1 MTLNPIAYARGDQ
14 TAAQVA
20 TLCRLRIFGKF
31 PTINVPCDVAQ
42 RLTTNDG
49 CITDFIAALKRCGS
63 GVKISTATDDDR
75 IKAAGLGSANIKL
88 RAATDVIGMFR
99 MIESPKGYR
108 KPSAILRYGSGG
120 FYSEESCKTYFED
133 GKEFARVTSV
143 MNISNL
149 RPFAELAIKLAEKYK
164 LDLRVSS
171 KWTIAQSEELFFERI
186 KEVFESRGVSYGT
199 SLTDVAFATL
209 ATKHEGGWLWL
220 FDNPNGDSAADI
232 VDFVDGSRSMCS
244 TVFCLDGTTFEEL
257 PGGTAPDK
265 LNTDLKGKNFF
276 NPVGIINAFCTALAV
291 VNPDEAAFF
300 AQVHKEVDHYLRGTE
315 EHERST
321 YGMVQCIAE
330 RLAKHELV

>member
-1 MTLNPIAYARGDQ
+1 MSLNPIAFARGDQ
-14 TAAQVA
+14 TAANVA
-20 TLCRLRIFGKF
+20 ELCRERIFGRF
-31 PTINVPCDVAQ
+31 PTIDIPCDVEQ
-42 RLTTNDG
+42 RLETNDA
-49 CITDFIAALKRCGS
+49 CIADFITALKQCGS

-108 KPSAILRYGSGG
+108 KQSGVLRYGSGG
-120 FYSEESCKTYFED
+120 FYSEESCETYFEN

-143 MNISNL
+143 MNLSNL

-171 KWTIAQSEELFFERI
+171 KWTIAQSEKLFFERI
-186 KEVFESRGVSYGT
+186 KNVFEEHGVSYEK
-199 SLTDVAFATL
+199 SLTDVAFGTL
-209 ATKHEGGWLWL
+209 ATKREGGWLWL

-244 TVFCLDGTTFEEL
+244 TVYCLDGTSFEEL

-265 LNTDLKGKNFF
+265 LNTDLKGGNFF
-276 NPVGIINAFCTALAV
+276 NPVGVINAFCTALAV
-291 VNPDEAAFF
+291 VNPGEATFF
-300 AQVHKEVDHYLRGTE
+300 AQVHKEADHYLRGTE
-315 EHERST
+315 APDRST
-321 YGMVQCIAE
+321 YDMVDCMAD
-330 RLAKHELV
+330 RLAKHELA

>member
-1 MTLNPIAYARGDQ
+1 MTLNPIAFARGDQ

-20 TLCRLRIFGKF
+20 VLCREQIFGQF
-31 PTINVPCDVAQ
+31 PTIDVPCDVEQ
-42 RLTTNDG
+42 RLA
-49 CITDFIAALKRCGS
+49 TDDTCVVEFIEALRTCGS
-63 GVKISTATDDDR
+63 GVKISTATDDER
-75 IKAAGLGSANIKL
+75 IEAAGLGSANIKL
-88 RAATDVIGMFR
+88 RAATEVVGMFR
-99 MIESPKGYR
+99 MIETPKGYR
-108 KPSAILRYGSGG
+108 KSSAILRYGSGG
-120 FYSEESCKTYFED
+120 FYSEESCEQFKID
-133 GKEFARVTSV
+133 GVEFARVTSV

-149 RPFAELAIKLAEKYK
+149 RPFAELAMKLAKKYK
-164 LDLRVSS
+164 LDLRISS
-171 KWTIAQSEELFFERI
+171 KWTIADSEKLFSDRVIRSFNEAEATYEKI
-186 KEVFESRGVSYGT
+186 
-199 SLTDVAFATL
+199 LTDVAFATL

-315 EHERST
+315 EPQLST
-321 YGMVQCIAE
+321 YDMVE
-330 RLAKHELV
+330 WVAKRVAAHTLV

>member
-1 MTLNPIAYARGDQ
+1 MTLNPIAFACGDQ

-20 TLCRLRIFGKF
+20 LLCRDQIFGRF
-31 PTINVPCDVAQ
+31 PTINVPCDVEQ
-42 RLTTNDG
+42 RLATNDG
-49 CITDFIAALKRCGS
+49 CIGEFIAALKQCGS
-63 GVKISTATDDDR
+63 GVKISTATDDGR
-75 IKAAGLGSANIKL
+75 IEAAGLGSANIKL
-88 RAATDVIGMFR
+88 RAATEVVGMFR
-99 MIESPKGYR
+99 MIETPKGYR
-108 KPSAILRYGSGG
+108 KSSAILRYGSGG

-149 RPFAELAIKLAEKYK
+149 RPFAELAMKLAKKYK

-171 KWTIAQSEELFFERI
+171 KWTIADSEKLFSDRVI
-186 KEVFESRGVSYGT
+186 KSFNEAEATYEKI
-199 SLTDVAFATL
+199 LTDVAFATL

-291 VNPDEAAFF
+291 ANPDEAAFF
-300 AQVHKEVDHYLRGTE
+300 ARVHKEVDHYLCGTE